1 MQQRM
6 PQLKDL
12 LHHHLSQMETSAR
25 AFAERAGISYPTV
38 LALLHKGSVPRKPA
52 HREAL
57 RRELNLDQD
66 TWASVLAVSQRDG
79 IDIPSE
85 GPLSLRQ
92 MVLKALLAQGFT
104 EQTFAKVSNVPYATL
119 MGMTRKGAIPR
130 ADTLGVV
137 AEKLGLSLAEVMAA
151 AQRSRVDRIHDG
163 SEPISEVILL
173 GAGEPVSEEDTA
185 AAGALATMANGHA
198 PASSDEPPFL
208 SQLAANR
215 IAEEGVSVA
224 GFAKTHGIPYI
235 SLHHLLT
242 TGIPPQRETVLEPLA
257 RALGLAEQDFADS
270 LRRSTEAPT
279 PAMQPSDDEAST
291 PLQDSLRELVRSR
304 NLTTKA
310 FAELADLSVLTAT
323 KLLKHGDLPGRV
335 STHEKLRSLLQL
347 GPADYQELVRRSRSD
362 GAVRQGGPDSVP
374 GDAPTLEE
382 LSELIRRLGPRQR
395 SALKRFILDLA

>member
-1 MQQRM
+1 MM

-12 LHHHLSQMETSAR
+12 LQTHLSAMDTSAR
-25 AFAERAGISYPTV
+25 AFAERSGISYPTV

-57 RRELNLDQD
+57 RRELNLAQD
-66 TWASVLAVSQRDG
+66 DWAAVLAASQRDG
-79 IDIPSE
+79 IDIPSD

-92 MVLKALLAQGFT
+92 MILKALFAQGFT
-104 EQTFAKVSNVPYATL
+104 EQTFAKVSGVPYATL

-130 ADTLGVV
+130 AETLQVI
-137 AEKLGLSLAEVMAA
+137 ADKLGLDRVEVTTAV
-151 AQRSRVDRIHDG
+151 QRSRVERAHDG
-163 SEPISEVILL
+163 LDGGSEVILL
-173 GAGEPVSEEDTA
+173 ASEEPPEEA
-185 AAGALATMANGHA
+185 ANATINGHA
-198 PASSDEPPFL
+198 PEEEETAPPFL

-215 IAEEGVSVA
+215 IAEEAVSVA
-224 GFAKTHGIPYI
+224 GFARSHGIPYI

-242 TGIPPQRETVLEPLA
+242 TGIPPQRESVLVPLA
-257 RALGLAEQDFADS
+257 KALGLNEDDFTRS
-270 LRRSTEAPT
+270 LRRSTEIPT
-279 PAMQPSDDEAST
+279 PATHPQDDDAST
-291 PLQDSLRELVRSR
+291 PLQDSLRDLVKSR

-347 GPADYQELVRRSRSD
+347 EAGDYQELVRRSRPEIPVRS
-362 GAVRQGGPDSVP
+362 GA
-374 GDAPTLEE
+374 GDASLQDAPSIEE
-382 LSELIRRLGPRQR
+382 LMELVRRLGPRQR

>member
-1 MQQRM
+1 M
-6 PQLKDL
+6 PQLKEL
-12 LHHHLSQMETSAR
+12 LQNHLSQQETSAR

-57 RRELNLDQD
+57 RRELNLGQD

-92 MVLKALLAQGFT
+92 MILKALLAQGFT

-130 ADTLGVV
+130 ADTLAVV
-137 AEKLGLSLAEVMAA
+137 AEKLGLALPEVMAA
-151 AQRSRVDRIHDG
+151 AQRSRVDRGHDG
-163 SEPISEVILL
+163 AEPVSDVILL
-173 GAGEPVSEEDTA
+173 APSEPAGDEDAAAVDGPAAA
-185 AAGALATMANGHA
+185 AAG
-198 PASSDEPPFL
+198 EPPFL
-208 SQLAANR
+208 SQLAADR

-224 GFAKTHGIPYI
+224 GFARAHGIPYI
-235 SLHHLLT
+235 SLHQLLT
-242 TGIPPQRETVLEPLA
+242 TGVPPQRTTVLEPLA
-257 RALGLAEQDFADS
+257 RSLGLTDQDFARS

-291 PLQDSLRELVRSR
+291 PLQDALRELVRSR

-347 GPADYQELVRRSRSD
+347 APADYQELVRRSRSE
-362 GAVRQGGPDSVP
+362 GSVREGGPDSAP
-374 GDAPTLEE
+374 SDAPTLEE

-395 SALKRFILDLA
+395 SALKRFILDLT

>member
-1 MQQRM
+1 M

-12 LHHHLSQMETSAR
+12 LQNHLSQQETSAR

-57 RRELNLDQD
+57 RRELNLGQD
-66 TWASVLAVSQRDG
+66 IWASVLAVSQRDG

-130 ADTLGVV
+130 ADTLAVV
-137 AEKLGLSLAEVMAA
+137 AEKLGLALPEVMAA
-151 AQRSRVDRIHDG
+151 AQRSRVDRVHDG
-163 SEPISEVILL
+163 AEPVSDVILL
-173 GAGEPVSEEDTA
+173 APDEVAEEDAPA
-185 AAGALATMANGHA
+185 AILGHA
-198 PASSDEPPFL
+198 PPASEEPPFL
-208 SQLAANR
+208 SQLAADR

-224 GFAKTHGIPYI
+224 GFARTHGIPYI
-235 SLHHLLT
+235 SLHQLLT
-242 TGIPPQRETVLEPLA
+242 TGVPPQRSTVLEPLA
-257 RALGLAEQDFADS
+257 QALGLSEQDFSRS
-270 LRRSTEAPT
+270 LRRSTETPT
-279 PAMQPSDDEAST
+279 PASQPSDDEAST
-291 PLQDSLRELVRSR
+291 PLQDALRELVRSR

-347 GPADYQELVRRSRSD
+347 APADYQELVRRSRSE
-362 GAVRQGGPDSVP
+362 GSVRESGPDSAP
-374 GDAPTLEE
+374 SDAPTLEE

-395 SALKRFILDLA
+395 SALKRFILDLT

>member
-1 MQQRM
+1 M
-6 PQLKDL
+6 PQLKEL
-12 LHHHLSQMETSAR
+12 LQNHLSQQETSAR

-57 RRELNLDQD
+57 RRELNLGQD

-130 ADTLGVV
+130 ADTLAVV
-137 AEKLGLSLAEVMAA
+137 AEKLGLALPEVMAA
-151 AQRSRVDRIHDG
+151 AQRSRVDRVHDG
-163 SEPISEVILL
+163 VEPVSDVILL
-173 GAGEPVSEEDTA
+173 APGEPAEDAEA
-185 AAGALATMANGHA
+185 APLDGQA
-198 PASSDEPPFL
+198 PSSTGEPPFL
-208 SQLAANR
+208 SQLAADR

-224 GFAKTHGIPYI
+224 GFARAHGIPYI
-235 SLHHLLT
+235 SLHQLLT
-242 TGIPPQRETVLEPLA
+242 TGVPPQRSTVLEPLA
-257 RALGLAEQDFADS
+257 KALGLSAHDFAGS

-279 PAMQPSDDEAST
+279 PASQPSDDEAST
-291 PLQDSLRELVRSR
+291 PLQDALRELVRSR

-347 GPADYQELVRRSRSD
+347 APADYQELVRRSRSE
-362 GAVRQGGPDSVP
+362 GSVREGGPDSAP
-374 GDAPTLEE
+374 SDAPTLEE
-382 LSELIRRLGPRQR
+382 LSDLIRRLGPRQR
-395 SALKRFILDLA
+395 SALKRFILDLT